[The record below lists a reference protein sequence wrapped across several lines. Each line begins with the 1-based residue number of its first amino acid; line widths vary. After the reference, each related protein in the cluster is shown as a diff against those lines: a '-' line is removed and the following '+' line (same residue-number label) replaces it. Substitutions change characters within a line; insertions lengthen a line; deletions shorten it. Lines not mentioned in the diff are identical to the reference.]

1 MARPLSFDLIERYVG
16 GNDFTEEIR
25 DNHHEREQMLRT
37 LVSVMKGEL
46 TQRQQDCVRLYYF
59 EGMKMHQIAAEFG
72 VQTPAI
78 SRNLKRARTRMQTV
92 LQYHFDRL
100 AE

>member
-25 DNHHEREQMLRT
+25 DNHNEREQMLRT